1 MCCKMS
7 VLQTVVM
14 QVENEVEDCLA
25 IEQEV
30 DGLHASS
37 HVFVCVCVCVCVC
50 LLTVCYK
57 GRYDAE
63 SVTWS
68 VCVSTR

>member
-1 MCCKMS
+1 
-7 VLQTVVM
+7 M

-37 HVFVCVCVCVCVC
+37 HVCVCVCVCM
-50 LLTVCYK
+50 
-57 GRYDAE
+57 
-63 SVTWS
+63 
-68 VCVSTR
+68 CVSADGVL